1 MTVQINCSSDLK
13 IFENSWPSASNF
25 KSFFQ
30 LLEQF
35 FSQMVRKIWEQNT
48 IVQYG
53 IGEQTIAARKIL
65 IGNVSW
71 TTKKKREREKE
82 KKMQNASQKMHF
94 FHSYL
99 LTKKDEGDSQMKR
112 MKRKCRAR
120 LDFHFIKTKDQFV
133 CHKLYI
139 KAVEGV
145 GKLYNYLHGL
155 VIFR

>member
-1 MTVQINCSSDLK
+1 
-13 IFENSWPSASNF
+13 
-25 KSFFQ
+25 
-30 LLEQF
+30 
-35 FSQMVRKIWEQNT
+35 
-48 IVQYG
+48 
-53 IGEQTIAARKIL
+53 
-65 IGNVSW
+65 
-71 TTKKKREREKE
+71 
-82 KKMQNASQKMHF
+82 MQNASQKMHF
-94 FHSYL
+94 FNSYL

>member
-1 MTVQINCSSDLK
+1 
-13 IFENSWPSASNF
+13 
-25 KSFFQ
+25 
-30 LLEQF
+30 
-35 FSQMVRKIWEQNT
+35 
-48 IVQYG
+48 
-53 IGEQTIAARKIL
+53 
-65 IGNVSW
+65 
-71 TTKKKREREKE
+71 
-82 KKMQNASQKMHF
+82 MQNASQKMHF

-145 GKLYNYLHGL
+145 GKLYNYTMNLLIPRIMRYEDIRAFLPIKNQLSGNRN
-155 VIFR
+155 FNTT

>member
-1 MTVQINCSSDLK
+1 
-13 IFENSWPSASNF
+13 
-25 KSFFQ
+25 
-30 LLEQF
+30 
-35 FSQMVRKIWEQNT
+35 
-48 IVQYG
+48 
-53 IGEQTIAARKIL
+53 
-65 IGNVSW
+65 
-71 TTKKKREREKE
+71 
-82 KKMQNASQKMHF
+82 MQNASQKMHF
-94 FHSYL
+94 FNSYL

-155 VIFR
+155 VITTKKCVFADQLIIQKRKLDFSITKPCRYPFEAKDFNQERLLYCT